1 MLFAGNGL
9 ASVCGVP
16 HGQTK
21 GVGQTDQGQEFTQLV
36 VAGQVAVFQVKPPA
50 FQILEALLDGPA
62 LGVEL
67 AQLLQ
72 ARGAKEKKGGGLIQ
86 GVIVFVNNDFNP
98 GRVHTQRFA
107 EGAGFSDQYAT
118 ALAQRT
124 VDGFHNTGSAAALG
138 AAAMVPARQH
148 AHVGF
153 PLVGEIPAVP
163 PVPGRQGLPEP
174 SGRGRVPPAQH
185 PGHDAPTGPL
195 DGQPKPHFAPPLA
208 HKRPHFIQ
216 LQRFPLLFLRLFGP

>member
-21 GVGQTDQGQEFTQLV
+21 GVGQTDQGQEFTQRV

-72 ARGAKEKKGGGLIQ
+72 ARGAKEKKKLAAG
-86 GVIVFVNNDFNP
+86 
-98 GRVHTQRFA
+98 QRL
-107 EGAGFSDQYAT
+107 DPH
-118 ALAQRT
+118 LPL
-124 VDGFHNTGSAAALG
+124 HPIHLALG
-138 AAAMVPARQH
+138 KAPVL
-148 AHVGF
+148 
-153 PLVGEIPAVP
+153 PL
-163 PVPGRQGLPEP
+163 
-174 SGRGRVPPAQH
+174 
-185 PGHDAPTGPL
+185 
-195 DGQPKPHFAPPLA
+195 GQPQVGNSVAVA
-208 HKRPHFIQ
+208 VRVGQ
-216 LQRFPLLFLRLFGP
+216 